1 MAGGEAEMEGVYL
14 EVEGAVATIMIDR
27 QEDEN
32 QLTFESLLR
41 LKSIVGEV
49 GDRDDVHAVVV
60 RGRGSE
66 FFCTGVLNPAL
77 RGSMSK
83 DDVLRL
89 VFLAGAVFDAVEA
102 LPQMVIAGING
113 TARAGGVEL
122 ALACDMRIATAD
134 ARLSLPEA
142 RWGGFPGAGAPV
154 RLPVIVGYGRA
165 AELIATG
172 REVNAEEMLRTGLVE
187 HVVPGAAFDN
197 ALRDL
202 AVTTASSGPLAT
214 RGAKRIMRL
223 RREAGPHAA
232 RQLSD
237 VLRRSLEYSQDVD
250 EGIGAHREGRRP
262 MFTGR

>member
-1 MAGGEAEMEGVYL
+1 MEGVYL

-27 QEDEN
+27 QDDEN
-32 QLTFESLLR
+32 RLTFKSLLR
-41 LKSIVGEV
+41 LKPIVGEV

-60 RGRGSE
+60 RGRGSD
-66 FFCTGVLNPAL
+66 FFCTGVLNPTL

-89 VFLAGAVFDAVEA
+89 VFLAGAVFDAIES

-165 AELIATG
+165 VELISTG
-172 REVNAEEMLRTGLVE
+172 REVNAEEMLRIGLVE
-187 HVVPGAAFDN
+187 HVVPCAEFDN

-202 AVTTASSGPLAT
+202 AVKIASSGPLAT

-223 RREAGPHAA
+223 RREAGSQAA

-250 EGIGAHREGRRP
+250 EGIRAHREGRQP

>member
-1 MAGGEAEMEGVYL
+1 MMEGVYL
-14 EVEGAVATIMIDR
+14 KVEGAVATVMIDR
-27 QEDEN
+27 QDDEN
-32 QLTFESLLR
+32 RLTFESLLR
-41 LKSIVGEV
+41 LKSVVGEV
-49 GDRDDVHAVVV
+49 GDRDDVRAVVV

-66 FFCTGVLNPAL
+66 FFCTGVLNPTL

-89 VFLAGAVFDAVEA
+89 VFLAGAVFDAIES

-122 ALACDMRIATAD
+122 ALACDMRIATAA

-172 REVNAEEMLRTGLVE
+172 REVDAAEMLRIGLVE
-187 HVVPGAAFDN
+187 HVVPGAEFDN
-197 ALRDL
+197 ALREL
-202 AVTTASSGPLAT
+202 AVTIASSGPLAT

-223 RREAGPHAA
+223 RREAGPQAA

-237 VLRRSLEYSQDVD
+237 VLRRSLEYSHDVD
-250 EGIGAHREGRRP
+250 EGIRAHREGRRP